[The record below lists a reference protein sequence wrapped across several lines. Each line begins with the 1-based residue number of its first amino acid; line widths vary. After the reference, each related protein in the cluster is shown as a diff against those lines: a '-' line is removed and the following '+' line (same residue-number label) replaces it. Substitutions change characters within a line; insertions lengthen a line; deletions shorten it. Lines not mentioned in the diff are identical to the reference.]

1 MKKKIIQILKFI
13 ILKIIKF
20 IKFIIFIIQIIISLV
35 VALEPDPRIL
45 GPAIHL
51 DSRSV
56 DLARQPDPLL
66 GAGQQDPTMLAL
78 FGSVLGL
85 A

>member
-1 MKKKIIQILKFI
+1 MKKIIQILKFI
-13 ILKIIKF
+13 ILKI

-35 VALEPDPRIL
+35 VALEPDP
-45 GPAIHL
+45 IHL

-56 DLARQPDPLL
+56 GLARQPDPLL

>member
-1 MKKKIIQILKFI
+1 MKKIIQILKFI
-13 ILKIIKF
+13 ILKII
-20 IKFIIFIIQIIISLV
+20 IFIIQIIILLV
-35 VALEPDPRIL
+35 VAPEPDPRIL

-56 DLARQPDPLL
+56 GLARQSDPLL
-66 GAGQQDPTMLAL
+66 GAGQQDPTILAL